1 MRTHRLVVLVACL
14 ALAAGLALVAGAD
27 SASEVGALDALVPRE
42 PGPHAPAFADALGEG
57 LRSDVLARV
66 GDCATCHAEIAEE
79 WAASAHGFAS
89 FDNPWYRFA
98 VDRFRERAG
107 HEPSRFCGGCHD
119 IALLAV
125 GGLDRHVAPE
135 DPLARVGVSCLLCHG
150 TGHTTVDG
158 NGSFVASM
166 APIPIPTARDP
177 ESLPRHI
184 ARLSTTDTVQNDL
197 CVTCHRGFL
206 GLETASPHFLVGM
219 DDATDWERS
228 AWAGTGIERYAP
240 APRRGCIDCHMR
252 AGEAVSHRFPGA
264 HTLMAAG
271 LGDREQLA
279 AVQARLR
286 DAVTVRVVRAE
297 RDAAGGLAI
306 DVVVSN
312 TGVGHSFPG
321 GTRDLQDTWLEVSVR
336 DDAGNLWAGA
346 GLEHEASGEDPTA
359 HRFAAAPVD
368 EAGIWQRFHLVSR
381 FVAMAWDTTIPARDA
396 RLVRY
401 RVAPDTLGA
410 AAGALGADRDA
421 TPLRVEATVRHRR
434 HQTIYSDAVCD
445 AAGEAR
451 GRAFVA
457 TSRAMGRAAIDPCVV
472 PPVTDIGSAALSV
485 GEGPEGWRAH
495 YDYALALS
503 HAQSE
508 LVAEAWAP
516 LERARELVRTEGP
529 EARAMVES
537 LASIVATRLGR
548 LDDALGYAAAAEAI
562 IGPHPSVD
570 FRRGEAY
577 AAVWRWE
584 EALAAY
590 HAAAEALPESDV
602 AWAAVAQA
610 AASAGQHELA
620 LEATARGLEM
630 QPRHAGMLLNRWM
643 ALRALGA
650 SAEAVAAAHEAYLR
664 HRPSDLAS
672 AARYRCYSEALECGR
687 ERAPVHTHE
696 L

>member
-1 MRTHRLVVLVACL
+1 
-14 ALAAGLALVAGAD
+14 
-27 SASEVGALDALVPRE
+27 VPRE

-57 LRSDVLARV
+57 LRPDVLARV
-66 GDCATCHAEIAEE
+66 DDCATCHAEIAEQ
-79 WAASAHGFAS
+79 WSASAHGFAS

-119 IALLAV
+119 IALLSV
-125 GGLDRHVAPE
+125 GGLDRHVAPG
-135 DPLARVGVSCLLCHG
+135 DPLARIGVSCLLCHG

-166 APIPIPTARDP
+166 APIPIPTAEDP

-184 ARLSTTDTVQNDL
+184 ARLATTDTVQNDL

-206 GLETASPHFLVGM
+206 GPETSSPHFLVGM
-219 DDATDWERS
+219 DDASDWERS
-228 AWAGTGIERYAP
+228 AWAGTGIERYDP

-252 AGEAVSHRFPGA
+252 QGGAVSHRFPGA

-271 LGDREQLA
+271 LADAAQLA
-279 AVQARLR
+279 AVQERLR
-286 DAVTVRVVRAE
+286 DAVSVRVVRAE
-297 RDAAGGLAI
+297 RDGAGGLAV

-312 TGVGHSFPG
+312 TGTGHSFPG
-321 GTRDLQDTWLEVSVR
+321 GTRDLQDTWLELVVR
-336 DDAGNLWAGA
+336 DEAGNVWAGA
-346 GLEHEASGEDPTA
+346 GLAHEASGEDPTA

-368 EAGIWQRFHLVSR
+368 DSGIWQRFHLVSR

-401 RVAPDTLGA
+401 RVRPETLSA
-410 AAGALGADRDA
+410 AAGALGVDPVVP
-421 TPLRVEATVRHRR
+421 PLRVEARVRHRR

-457 TSRAMGRAAIDPCVV
+457 TNRAVGRAAIDPCVA
-472 PPVTDIGSAALSV
+472 PPVTDLASAELLV
-485 GEGPEGWRAH
+485 GARPEGWRAY

-516 LERARELVRTEGP
+516 LDRARELARGEGP

-548 LDDALGYAAAAEAI
+548 LDDALGWAAEAEAL
-562 IGPHPSVD
+562 IGPHPSID

-590 HAAAEALPESDV
+590 RAAAAALPESDV

-610 AASAGQHELA
+610 AASAGHDDVVLD
-620 LEATARGLEM
+620 ATTRGLAM

-643 ALRALGA
+643 ALQALGA
-650 SAEAVAAAHEAYLR
+650 PAESVEAARAAYLR
-664 HRPSDLAS
+664 HRPSDLAPG
-672 AARYRCYSEALECGR
+672 ARYRCYAEDPACAR
-687 ERAPVHTHE
+687 ERAPVHVHE